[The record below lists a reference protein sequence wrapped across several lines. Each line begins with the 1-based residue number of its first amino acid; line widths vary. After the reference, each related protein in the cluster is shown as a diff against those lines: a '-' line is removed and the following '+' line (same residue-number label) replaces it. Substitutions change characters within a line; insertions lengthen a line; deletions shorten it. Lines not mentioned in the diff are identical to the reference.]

1 MLKYIEGNID
11 FVADFVAKNMPKV
24 KVIKPQAS
32 YLVWLDF
39 SSVGLSHERLV
50 DVIVNDARLAMN
62 DGAMFGREGEQCM
75 RMNVGTRREVL
86 EQAMQQLYNA
96 LAKL

>member
-11 FVADFVAKNMPKV
+11 FVADFVAQNMPKV
-24 KVIKPQAS
+24 KFVRPQAS
-32 YLVWLDF
+32 YLMWLDF
-39 SSVGLSHERLV
+39 SSLGLSHDELV
-50 DVIVNDARLAMN
+50 DVIVNKANLAMN

-86 EQAMQQLYNA
+86 AQAMRQLCDA
-96 LAKL
+96 LAEV